1 MNLHREEPLAGGN
14 TGVSVI
20 RVGDTVRRPAR
31 PWSSSVDALLL
42 HLESI
47 GFEGAPRALGYD
59 DLGRQVLSYIPGDA
73 SPDPGDLGV
82 SDIESVG
89 RLIREFHDAASTFIP
104 PRRLGLER
112 CHHAGCPGSH
122 LPSRPGSVEPR
133 QGSRPVC
140 LHRPGSRLWDL
151 AYAAHGFAPLSPRY
165 RRKWPETANRLRVLA
180 NGYGL
185 DGKGRAALAEMLAPR
200 INSMYQLLARGSET
214 GAELWRM
221 LWSQGHGEAW
231 LDDYEFAEERL
242 EHWRDALS

>member
-1 MNLHREEPLAGGN
+1 M
-14 TGVSVI
+14 
-20 RVGDTVRRPAR
+20 
-31 PWSSSVDALLL
+31 DAILL
-42 HLESI
+42 HLESV

-89 RLIREFHDAASTFIP
+89 RLIREFHDAASTFIAP
-104 PRRLGLER
+104 EGSAWNVAIVPDAQELI
-112 CHHAGCPGSH
+112 CHHDLAPWNLVKGAGRLAFIDWDGA
-122 LPSRPGSVEPR
+122 G
-133 QGSRPVC
+133 
-140 LHRPGSRLWDL
+140 PGSRLWDL

-165 RRKWPETANRLRVLA
+165 RFEEPEIANRLKVLA

-185 DGKGRAALAEMLAPR
+185 DGKARAALAEMLAPR

-214 GAELWRM
+214 GTEPWTT

-242 EHWRDALS
+242 ERWRDALS